1 MSNFYYTLLSFIL
14 AIISGL
20 VIRVSLTFI
29 KQKWASTMNNTL
41 TFMLLPITTF
51 VITKVI
57 SNNIALSLGMI
68 GALSIVRFR
77 NPVKSPLELS
87 IYFVLITL
95 GICYSVNLKYG
106 VLLTIFVSLV
116 LLFSK
121 YLRESPLLKKLNF
134 FNSSFDEG
142 EEKYSLEITSITEIS
157 LLKESNLLNS
167 YYFNKEEGKY
177 FYRLV
182 SNDKRQINK
191 THEELNKE
199 HVIETKINF

>member
-95 GICYSVNLKYG
+95 GISYSVNLKYG
-106 VLLTIFVSLV
+106 ILLTIFVSLV

>member
-1 MSNFYYTLLSFIL
+1 
-14 AIISGL
+14 
-20 VIRVSLTFI
+20 
-29 KQKWASTMNNTL
+29 MNNTL

-95 GICYSVNLKYG
+95 GISYSVNLKYG
-106 VLLTIFVSLV
+106 ILLTIFVSLV